1 MRTAQRTTVTG
12 VAAVMILSLAMSDAA
27 AAPTNVLTLNLN
39 DSRSSSV
46 AVDSSGRANHGRI
59 GSHVVMS
66 GAFADWDR
74 HSPGEG
80 VDHGSEH
87 LITIP
92 DAADGSLDPGS
103 GRFSVEFRFRTKE
116 NFGNVLQ
123 KGQSS
128 TPGGQVKFQIPRGK
142 LSCMFKTPQ
151 GTATAGSGAKLLNDN
166 VWHIVRCV
174 RTPTSV
180 TMFVDGVRTARRN
193 HTTRTLN
200 NSKPWTIGGKSECDA
215 LKVTCDYFA
224 GEIDYVRMTTG

>member
-1 MRTAQRTTVTG
+1 
-12 VAAVMILSLAMSDAA
+12 
-27 AAPTNVLTLNLN
+27 
-39 DSRSSSV
+39 
-46 AVDSSGRANHGRI
+46 
-59 GSHVVMS
+59 
-66 GAFADWDR
+66 
-74 HSPGEG
+74 
-80 VDHGSEH
+80 

-92 DAADGSLDPGS
+92 MPPTARSIRAV

-193 HTTRTLN
+193 HTTER
-200 NSKPWTIGGKSECDA
+200 
-215 LKVTCDYFA
+215 
-224 GEIDYVRMTTG
+224 